1 MNTSAS
7 DVAENRSPRY
17 LIRRLLPYTWRRRGP
32 LALVAAGMAFD
43 IGFALLQPWP
53 LKVLVDNVLRGR
65 HLHGF
70 VLSLFQALPGP
81 HTRDS
86 LLTWTI
92 AATVV
97 IFLLAWAA
105 GLVASWAAIRF
116 GSQMSYDV
124 AADLFAHLQRLS
136 LRYHARHGIGSSIRR
151 ITSDSE
157 AVATIIQDGG
167 LPAISSVAT
176 LVAMLVVMLELDVEL
191 TLVALAVIPPMGLI
205 VRRYSGPMTERSY
218 AQQEAE
224 GELYE
229 TLEQTLT
236 GIAVVQAF
244 GGESAA
250 DARLKANTDRI
261 MRATIRMTWAQ
272 SRFSLL
278 LGAVTALGTAAVVWI
293 GADQALAGTLSLG
306 TILVFISYLG
316 SLYSPVH
323 DVSYSS
329 GTISESLGSALRV
342 VEVLDA
348 PADVEDRPGAVRL
361 PGVRGEIAVEGVTFG
376 YEAGRPVLHGVSFAA
391 SPGEVVAVVGPT
403 GAGKTTLVGLLPRFF
418 DPDQGRVLLD
428 GRDLRDLRLR
438 QVRGGVS
445 LVLQESFLFP
455 FSIAENIAYG
465 RVGASREEIVD
476 AARAANADEF
486 VSRLP
491 DGYDTVVG
499 ERGATLSV
507 GERQRVAIARALLK
521 DAPVLILDEPT
532 SALDAETER
541 SLLQALDRLMAGRTT
556 VIIAHRLS
564 TIRKADQ
571 ILVLR
576 DGRIVER
583 GHHQQLIDL
592 NGHYARMH
600 DIQHGTTPT
609 QSP

>member
-1 MNTSAS
+1 
-7 DVAENRSPRY
+7 V
-17 LIRRLLPYTWRRRGP
+17 
-32 LALVAAGMAFD
+32 FD
-43 IGFALLQPWP
+43 IGFSLLQPWP

-70 VLSLFQALPGP
+70 LLSLFQALPGP

-92 AATVV
+92 AATVA
-97 IFLLAWAA
+97 IFLLSWAA

-151 ITSDSE
+151 ITNDSE

-167 LPAISSVAT
+167 LPAISAVAT
-176 LVAMLVVMLELDVEL
+176 LVAMLVVMLELDAEL
-191 TLVALAVIPPMGLI
+191 TLVALAVIPPMALI
-205 VRRYSGPMTERSY
+205 VRRYSAPMTERSY
-218 AQQEAE
+218 VQQEAE

-236 GIAVVQAF
+236 GIAVVHAF
-244 GGESAA
+244 AGESAA

-261 MRATIRMTWAQ
+261 MRATVSMTWAQ
-272 SRFSLL
+272 SRFSVL

-293 GADQALAGTLSLG
+293 GADQALAGTISLG

-323 DVSYSS
+323 DVSYSA

-361 PGVRGEIAVEGVTFG
+361 ERVRGEIAVEGVTFA

-391 SPGEVVAVVGPT
+391 GPGEVVAVVGPT

-428 GRDLRDLRLR
+428 GHDLRDLRLR
-438 QVRGGVS
+438 QLRGGVS

-465 RVGASREEIVD
+465 RVGASREEIVE
-476 AARAANADEF
+476 AARAANAHEF

-532 SALDAETER
+532 SALDAETEG
-541 SLLQALDRLMAGRTT
+541 SLLQALDRLMEGRTT

-583 GHHQQLIDL
+583 GHHQQLIEL

-600 DIQHGTTPT
+600 NIQHGPTPT

>member
-1 MNTSAS
+1 MNAS
-7 DVAENRSPRY
+7 PSSIAENRTPRY
-17 LIRRLLPYTWRRRGP
+17 LIRRLLPYAWRRRGP
-32 LALVAAGMAFD
+32 LALVAAGMVFD

-70 VLSLFQALPGP
+70 LLTLFQALPGP
-81 HTRDS
+81 HTRDW

-92 AATVV
+92 VATVV
-97 IFLLAWAA
+97 IFLLGWAA
-105 GLVASWAAIRF
+105 ALVASWAAIRF

-136 LRYHARHGIGSSIRR
+136 LRYHAQHGVGSSIRR
-151 ITSDSE
+151 ITSDSG

-167 LPAISSVAT
+167 LPAISAAAT
-176 LVAMLVVMLELDVEL
+176 LVAMLIVMIELDLEL
-191 TLVALAVIPPMGLI
+191 TLVALAVIPPMAVI

-236 GIAVVQAF
+236 GITVVHAF
-244 GGESAA
+244 GGEEAA
-250 DARLKANTDRI
+250 DARLRADTDQV
-261 MRATIRMTWAQ
+261 MRATVRMTWAQ

-323 DVSYSS
+323 DVSHSS

-348 PADVEDRPGAVRL
+348 PADVEDRPGAVTLQR
-361 PGVRGEIAVEGVTFG
+361 VRGEVAVEGVTFG
-376 YEAGRPVLHGVSFAA
+376 YEVGRPVLHGVSFAA
-391 SPGEVVAVVGPT
+391 GPGEVVAVVGPT

-428 GRDLRDLRLR
+428 GRDVRDLRLR

-445 LVLQESFLFP
+445 LVLQESFVF
-455 FSIAENIAYG
+455 A
-465 RVGASREEIVD
+465 V
-476 AARAANADEF
+476 
-486 VSRLP
+486 
-491 DGYDTVVG
+491 
-499 ERGATLSV
+499 
-507 GERQRVAIARALLK
+507 
-521 DAPVLILDEPT
+521 
-532 SALDAETER
+532 
-541 SLLQALDRLMAGRTT
+541 
-556 VIIAHRLS
+556 
-564 TIRKADQ
+564 
-571 ILVLR
+571 
-576 DGRIVER
+576 
-583 GHHQQLIDL
+583 
-592 NGHYARMH
+592 
-600 DIQHGTTPT
+600 
-609 QSP
+609 

>member
-1 MNTSAS
+1 MTPPAP
-7 DVAENRSPRY
+7 ATGQNRTPRY
-17 LIRRLLPYTWRRRGP
+17 LIRRLAPYAWRRRGP
-32 LALVAAGMAFD
+32 LGLVAAGMLLD
-43 IGFALLQPWP
+43 IGFTLLQPWP

-65 HLHGF
+65 PLHGF
-70 VLSLFQALPGP
+70 LLGLFRALPGP
-81 HTRDS
+81 QTRDG

-92 AATVV
+92 AALIV
-97 IFLLAWAA
+97 IFLLTWAA
-105 GLVASWAAIRF
+105 GVVASWAAIRF

-136 LRYHARHGIGSSIRR
+136 LRFHTQHGVGSSIRR
-151 ITSDSE
+151 ITTDSE

-167 LPAISSVAT
+167 LPAVSAVAT
-176 LVAMLVVMLELDVEL
+176 VVAMLVVMLALDIEL
-191 TLVALAVIPPMGLI
+191 TLVALAAVPLMALI
-205 VRRYSGPMTERSY
+205 VRRYSAPMTERSY
-218 AQQEAE
+218 VQQEAE

-244 GGESAA
+244 SGEGAA
-250 DARLKANTDRI
+250 DDRVRANTDRI
-261 MRATIRMTWAQ
+261 MRATVSMTWAQ

-278 LGAVTALGTAAVVWI
+278 LGAVTALGTAAVFWL
-293 GADQALAGTLSLG
+293 GAEHVLAGVVSLG

-316 SLYSPVH
+316 SLYSPIH
-323 DVSYSS
+323 DVSHSS
-329 GTISESLGSALRV
+329 ATISEALGSALRV

-348 PADVEDRPGAVRL
+348 RADVVDRRDAVGL
-361 PGVRGEIAVEGVTFG
+361 QGVRGEVVLEGVSFG
-376 YEAGRPVLHGVSFAA
+376 YEPGRPVLRGVSFAA
-391 SPGEVVAVVGPT
+391 RPGEVVAVVGPT

-428 GRDLRDLRLR
+428 GHDVRGLRLA
-438 QVRGGVS
+438 QVRASVS

-455 FSIAENIAYG
+455 FSIGENIAYG
-465 RVGASREEIVD
+465 RPGASREEIVA
-476 AARAANADEF
+476 AARAANAHEF

-491 DGYDTVVG
+491 EGYDTVLG
-499 ERGATLSV
+499 ERGATLSG

-532 SALDAETER
+532 SALDAETEG
-541 SLLQALDRLMAGRTT
+541 SLLQALERLMAGRTT

-576 DGRIVER
+576 DGEIVER
-583 GHHQQLIDL
+583 GRHQDLIELD
-592 NGHYARMH
+592 GHYARMH
-600 DIQHGTTPT
+600 GIQHDSTPT
-609 QSP
+609 QTN